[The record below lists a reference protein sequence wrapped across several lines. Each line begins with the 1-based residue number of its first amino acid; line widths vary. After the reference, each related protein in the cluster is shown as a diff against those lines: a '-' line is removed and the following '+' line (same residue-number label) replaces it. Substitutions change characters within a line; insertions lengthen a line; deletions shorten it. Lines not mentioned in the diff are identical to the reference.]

1 MKIIKKNQ
9 IIAKEGIL
17 KYQDHGRVF
26 KPWDELSKFIGTEV
40 DVRDTHNGN
49 VIGKATIKKCP
60 IGKNL
65 LCADIEY
72 EAESATQTRGY
83 SIGALSELEER
94 RGTFGADEYDRIQ
107 RIKKLDHIA
116 LTDSPRDTNALADS
130 VPKDVFIK
138 DNPDNYIT
146 IYDSYEFKEDH
157 GMTDT
162 EKPKASSEPNY
173 KAILDEM
180 ESRLKGLETE
190 NKKLKE
196 IVDSFEKAER
206 QRLVLEIQK
215 KAPKFQLNDEIPLNY
230 LRFGVALLDAVELAP
245 QKTAEVKDETPKRPM
260 ESIIKKI
267 EGEVEKEFDIMKLYG
282 GNR

>member
-1 MKIIKKNQ
+1 
-9 IIAKEGIL
+9 
-17 KYQDHGRVF
+17 
-26 KPWDELSKFIGTEV
+26 
-40 DVRDTHNGN
+40 
-49 VIGKATIKKCP
+49 
-60 IGKNL
+60 
-65 LCADIEY
+65 
-72 EAESATQTRGY
+72 
-83 SIGALSELEER
+83 
-94 RGTFGADEYDRIQ
+94 
-107 RIKKLDHIA
+107 
-116 LTDSPRDTNALADS
+116 
-130 VPKDVFIK
+130 
-138 DNPDNYIT
+138 
-146 IYDSYEFKEDH
+146 
-157 GMTDT
+157 MTDT